1 MAVPDASKVRVRIAP
16 SPTGFAHLGT
26 ASTAL
31 YNVLFARANGGTFV
45 LRIDD
50 TDVERNRPEYEVVIY
65 ESLHWLGLDW
75 DEGPDKGGPD
85 GPYRQSERL
94 DLYKQHAAR
103 LLADGKAY
111 RCYCTLEELDAERK
125 QAQAEKRPYKYSR
138 RCLGPDVPKDRP
150 VFTVRF
156 KVPGG
161 EVKFKDM
168 IRGDMSFDSDLIGD
182 FIIVKSDGYP
192 TYNFASP
199 VDDAAMK
206 ISHVIRGEEHLSN
219 TPFQLMIVDA
229 LGYERPLAYAHMPL
243 ILAKD
248 GSKLSKRKH
257 PESNLILY
265 REEGYLPE
273 AVLNYLALLGWNPG
287 TSQEIFTFDELV
299 RAFSFDRVQH
309 GGARFDWEKLN
320 WINGEYIRRLDD
332 EELTRRL
339 KPFLPQL
346 DEATIRRAVPALKT
360 RLPKL
365 KSAAE
370 LLEYL
375 WTDPPAPALE
385 PDAAERVRAAIAVLN
400 DVAWEPEAI
409 HTALMAL
416 VEKSGLGPNKTF
428 MPIRLAVT
436 GKKISPPID
445 YTLALLAKDVALSR
459 LQRAA
464 GVARERDKHV
474 TY

>member
-1 MAVPDASKVRVRIAP
+1 VRIAP

-31 YNVLFARANGGTFV
+31 YNVLFARASGGTFV

-50 TDVERNRPEYEVVIY
+50 TDVERNRPEYEALIY

-94 DLYKQHAAR
+94 DLYKEHAAR
-103 LLADGKAY
+103 LLTEGKAY
-111 RCYCTLEELDAERK
+111 RCFCTPEELDAERK
-125 QAQAEKRPYKYSR
+125 QAQAEKRAYKYSR
-138 RCLGPDVPKDRP
+138 RCLTNPPEGRSE
-150 VFTVRF
+150 FTVRF

-168 IRGDMSFDSDLIGD
+168 IRGEMSFDADLIGD
-182 FIIVKSDGYP
+182 FIIVKSDGFP

-206 ISHVIRGEEHLSN
+206 ITHVIRGEEHLSN
-219 TPFQLMIVDA
+219 TPYQLMLVDA
-229 LGYERPLAYAHMPL
+229 LAYPRPVAYAHMPL

-248 GSKLSKRKH
+248 GSKMSKRKH
-257 PESNLILY
+257 PEMNLALY
-265 REEGYLPE
+265 REQGYLPE
-273 AVLNYLALLGWNPG
+273 ALVNYLALLGWNPG

-299 RAFSFDRVQH
+299 DAFSFDRVQH
-309 GGARFDWEKLN
+309 AGARFDWDKLN
-320 WINGEYIRRLDD
+320 WVNGEYIRRLDD
-332 EELTRRL
+332 EELARRL
-339 KPFLPQL
+339 RTFLPKL
-346 DEATIRRAVPALKT
+346 EEATIRRAVPALKT
-360 RLPKL
+360 RMTKL
-365 KSAAE
+365 ADAAD

-375 WTDPPAPALE
+375 WTDPPAPTL
-385 PDAAERVRAAIAVLN
+385 DAEAVDFIRAAIAALK
-400 DVAWEPEAI
+400 DVQWEPAAI
-409 HTALMAL
+409 HETLMA
-416 VEKSGLGPNKTF
+416 VVDAAGAKPNKVF

-445 YTLALLAKDVALSR
+445 HTLALLPKDVAISR
-459 LQRAA
+459 LQRVA
-464 GVARERDKHV
+464 GVPA
-474 TY
+474 

>member
-45 LRIDD
+45 LRVDD
-50 TDVERNRPEYEVVIY
+50 TDVERNRPEYELVIY

-103 LLADGKAY
+103 LLAEGKAY
-111 RCYCTLEELDAERK
+111 RCYCTPAELDAERK
-125 QAQAEKRPYKYSR
+125 LAQAEKRPYKYSR
-138 RCLGPDVPKDRP
+138 RCLGTDAPKDRAE
-150 VFTVRF
+150 FTVRF

-161 EVKFKDM
+161 HVKFKDM

-182 FIIVKSDGYP
+182 FIIVKSNGYP
-192 TYNFASP
+192 VYQFASP
-199 VDDAAMK
+199 VDDAVMN
-206 ISHVIRGEEHLSN
+206 ITHVIRGEEHLSN
-219 TPFQLMIVDA
+219 TPYHLMLIDA
-229 LGYERPLAYAHMPL
+229 LGYERPIAYAHMPL

-248 GSKLSKRKH
+248 GTKMSKRKH
-257 PESNLILY
+257 PETNLTLY
-265 REEGYLPE
+265 REQGYLPE
-273 AVLNYLALLGWNPG
+273 ALINYLALLGWNPG

-299 RAFSFDRVQH
+299 RAFSFERVQH

-320 WINGEYIRRLDD
+320 WINGEYIRRFDDD
-332 EELTRRL
+332 ELVRRL
-339 KPFLPQL
+339 QPFLEKL
-346 DEATIRRAVPALKT
+346 DEATIRRALPALKT
-360 RLPKL
+360 RMAKL
-365 KSAAE
+365 SDAAN

-375 WTDPPAPALE
+375 WTDPPAPTLE
-385 PDAAERVRAAIAVLN
+385 PEAVDRVRAAIAVLN
-400 DVAWEPEAI
+400 DVSWEPQAI
-409 HTALMAL
+409 HDALMAL

-436 GKKISPPID
+436 GTKISPPID
-445 YTLALLAKDVALSR
+445 YTLALLPKEVAMSR
-459 LQRAA
+459 LQRVA
-464 GVARERDKHV
+464 GVPA
-474 TY
+474 

>member
-50 TDVERNRPEYEVVIY
+50 TDVERNRPEYEQVIY

-75 DEGPDKGGPD
+75 DEGPDKGGPH

-94 DLYKQHAAR
+94 DLYKERAAR
-103 LLADGKAY
+103 LLASGMAY
-111 RCYCTLEELDAERK
+111 RCYCTPEELDAERK

-138 RCLGPDVPKDRP
+138 RCLGPDVHKERSE
-150 VFTVRF
+150 FTVRF

-168 IRGDMSFDSDLIGD
+168 IRGEMSFDADLIGD
-182 FIIVKSDGYP
+182 FIVVKSDGFP

-219 TPFQLMIVDA
+219 TPYQLMLVDA
-229 LGYERPLAYAHMPL
+229 LGYQRPEAYAHMPL

-273 AVLNYLALLGWNPG
+273 ALINYLALVGWNPG

-299 RAFSFDRVQH
+299 HAFSFDRVQH
-309 GGARFDWEKLN
+309 AGARFDWEKLN

-332 EELTRRL
+332 EDLALRL
-339 KPFLPQL
+339 EPFLPAL
-346 DEATIRRAVPALKT
+346 DGATIRRAVPALKT

-365 KSAAE
+365 KAAAE

-375 WTDPPAPALE
+375 WTDPPPPALD
-385 PDAAERVRAAIAVLN
+385 PDAAERVRAAIAVLK
-400 DVAWEPEAI
+400 DVTWEPQPI
-409 HTALMAL
+409 HDALMGV

-445 YTLALLAKDVALSR
+445 YTLALLPKDVAMSR

-464 GVARERDKHV
+464 DGSA
-474 TY
+474 